1 MAISSVGGD
10 IPVAA
15 FRYYVDGAQA
25 IDITKRLEDATRRL
39 DNVDLSNISTGY
51 DRLTSLARG
60 LLPAIG
66 AAQVL
71 GFFKSA
77 VTAVDELGDAAER
90 AQLSVEEFSKL
101 QFVAQK
107 TDVEFGELTN
117 AIKKYQQGLSDAA
130 QGQGAVANGLEA
142 IGLSAAALRGLS
154 LEDQLALIADNFN
167 RLSSTE
173 DRARVAQDL
182 FAKSGQAMIPVL
194 KQGSEGI
201 KQLTAD
207 AEKMGFVVD
216 SYASAGIDKL
226 TKSVGGFFKALS
238 LGAGGAIGTF
248 FADITG
254 SGDEL
259 LDLERRLTGLR
270 QAQERLQRGI
280 FVAYED
286 PATALA
292 NINKQIDELT
302 PRLERLR
309 ELDRLVKGQGSSS
322 SGPSRRRSADD
333 PVQAFDLGAIRA
345 LRIEENEYASVM
357 RRIAQERQRQADEYK
372 RLQQDSSNDVAALA
386 RQAEQENFRDSTKDF
401 EQELKRR
408 NDLIEQQKAYQL
420 SQEEELQEQ
429 LLNIRQQGMLA
440 AQTLLTAYGG
450 KFAAVA
456 KAILIVEK
464 AMAIRSIIMST
475 HEAMMK
481 VIAKWGVPW
490 GYAAAGAVAVYGAA
504 RVAAVASTVA
514 GGDSGPSIG
523 SPGAPISTQPGSTDN
538 NVDANPNSGGQRV
551 VQLVINGDVYSG
563 RETASWLIERIQD
576 AVNEN
581 DVVIFNSNS
590 RQARELLG
598 T

>member
-1 MAISSVGGD
+1 MSITSNGGD

-25 IDITKRLEDATRRL
+25 IDITKRLEDSVRRL
-39 DNVDLSNISTGY
+39 DNVDLNNVSAGY
-51 DRLTSLARG
+51 DRLTSLAKG

-101 QFVAQK
+101 QFIAQK

-130 QGQGAVANGLEA
+130 VGQGAVANGLEA
-142 IGLSAAALRGLS
+142 IGLSAATLRGLS
-154 LEDQLALIADNFN
+154 LEEQLALIAENFN
-167 RLSSTE
+167 RLSSRE

-182 FAKSGQAMIPVL
+182 FSKSGQAMIPVL

-201 KQLTAD
+201 KQLSAD
-207 AEKMGFVVD
+207 AERMGFVVD

-226 TKSVGGFFKALS
+226 TKSVGGFFRALT

-248 FADITG
+248 FADIAG
-254 SGDEL
+254 SGDDV

-286 PATALA
+286 PATALS
-292 NINKQIDELT
+292 NINKQIDELA

-309 ELDRLVKGQGSSS
+309 ELERLTNGEGSSS
-322 SGPSRRRSADD
+322 GGPRRRRAAAD
-333 PVQAFDLGAIRA
+333 PVQAFDIGAIRA

-357 RRIAQERQRQADEYK
+357 RNIAKERERQADGYK
-372 RLQQDSSNDVAALA
+372 RLQLDSANDVAASVRA
-386 RQAEQENFRDSTKDF
+386 VEQDNFRQATNDF

-408 NDLIEQQKAYQL
+408 NELIEQYKKYQTD
-420 SQEEELQEQ
+420 QEEELQED
-429 LLNIRQQGMLA
+429 LLNIRQQGLLA

-450 KFAAVA
+450 KFASVA

-538 NVDANPNSGGQRV
+538 NVDANPDANGQRV

-563 RETASWLIERIQD
+563 RETASWLIERLQNAI
-576 AVNEN
+576 NEN
-581 DVVIFNSNS
+581 DVLIFNSNS

-598 T
+598 K